1 MTKEK
6 IYQELTKALA
16 IKGVD
21 IPALLTLQAD
31 IKADLLSEATTASK
45 GGSKAK
51 TAVIN
56 GILKEA
62 KTFINYDE
70 SKREKYNFMLNSLK
84 VNDYQVFSTNY
95 RFIATTEHTPHEII
109 EDPTSYSTYNRLIND
124 CLSVPNQIVYLP
136 ELNQLKAAAKIVK
149 ASKPAKNKNV
159 IVCLNDVVNV
169 NADYLIDLMTWT
181 GSREAK
187 TTAENAKVCICSDDN
202 KNIGVILPIYKYKTC
217 VKPDLFIDKDNQII
231 FTNEPATAT
240 A

>member
-16 IKGVD
+16 TKGID
-21 IPALLTLQAD
+21 ILALLKLQAD
-31 IKADLLSEATTASK
+31 IKADLLNEATTASK

-56 GILKEA
+56 GIIKEA
-62 KTFINYDE
+62 KTFINCDD
-70 SKREKYNFMLNSLK
+70 SRREKYKYMLSSLK

-109 EDPTSYSTYNRLIND
+109 DDQMIYSTYNRLIND
-124 CLSVPNQIVYLP
+124 CLGVPNQIVYLP
-136 ELNQLKAAAKIVK
+136 ELNELKAAVKIVK

-169 NADYLIDLMTWT
+169 NGDYLVDLMTWT

-202 KNIGVILPIYKYKTC
+202 KNIGVILPIYKYKAS
-217 VKPDLFIDKDNQII
+217 VKPDLFIDKDNKII
-231 FTNEPATAT
+231 FTNETAT

>member
-16 IKGVD
+16 VKGID
-21 IPALLTLQAD
+21 ILALLKLQAD

-56 GILKEA
+56 NILKEA
-62 KTFINYDE
+62 KTFINCDE
-70 SKREKYNFMLNSLK
+70 SRIEKYKYMLNSLK

-95 RFIATTEHTPHEII
+95 RFIATTEQTPHEII
-109 EDPTSYSTYNRLIND
+109 DDQMIYSTYNRLIND
-124 CLSVPNQIVYLP
+124 CLGVPNQIVYLP
-136 ELNQLKAAAKIVK
+136 ELNELKAAVKIVK

-159 IVCLNDVVNV
+159 IVCLNDIVNV
-169 NADYLIDLMTWT
+169 NGDYLVDLMTWT

-202 KNIGVILPIYKYKTC
+202 KNIGVILPIYKDKAS
-217 VKPDLFIDKDNQII
+217 VKPDLFIDKDNKII
-231 FTNEPATAT
+231 FTNETKTA
-240 A
+240 

>member
-16 IKGVD
+16 VKD
-21 IPALLTLQAD
+21 IDILALLKLQSD
-31 IKADLLSEATTASK
+31 IKADLLNEATTASK

-56 GILKEA
+56 SILKEA
-62 KTFINYDE
+62 KTFINCDE
-70 SKREKYNFMLNSLK
+70 SRIEKYKYMLNSLK
-84 VNDYQVFSTNY
+84 VNDYQVFSSNY
-95 RFIATTEHTPHEII
+95 RFIATIEHTPHEMI
-109 EDPTSYSTYNRLIND
+109 DDQMSYSTYNRLIND
-124 CLSVPNQIVYLP
+124 CLGVPKHIVYLP
-136 ELNQLKAAAKIVK
+136 ELNELKAAVKIVK

-159 IVCLNDVVNV
+159 IVCLNDIVNV
-169 NADYLIDLMTWT
+169 NGDYLVDLMTWT

-202 KNIGVILPIYKYKTC
+202 KNIGVILPIYKYKAS
-217 VKPDLFIDKDNQII
+217 VKPDLFINKDNQII
-231 FTNEPATAT
+231 FTNETAT

>member
-6 IYQELTKALA
+6 IYQELTKALK

-21 IPALLTLQAD
+21 IPALLALQAN

-56 GILKEA
+56 SILKEA
-62 KTFINYDE
+62 KAFINYDN
-70 SKREKYNFMLNSLK
+70 SEKYKFMLNSLK

-124 CLSVPNQIVYLP
+124 CLGVPSQIVYLP
-136 ELNQLKAAAKIVK
+136 ELNQLKAAVKIVK

-169 NADYLIDLMTWT
+169 NGDYLVDLMTWT

-231 FTNEPATAT
+231 FTNEPATAV
-240 A
+240 

>member
-16 IKGVD
+16 VKGID
-21 IPALLTLQAD
+21 ILALLKLQAD
-31 IKADLLSEATTASK
+31 IKADLLNEATTASK

-56 GILKEA
+56 NILKEA
-62 KTFINYDE
+62 KTFINCDE
-70 SKREKYNFMLNSLK
+70 SRIEKYKYMLNSLK

-109 EDPTSYSTYNRLIND
+109 DDQMIYSTYNRLIND
-124 CLSVPNQIVYLP
+124 CLGVPNQIVYLP
-136 ELNQLKAAAKIVK
+136 ELNELKAAVKIVK

-169 NADYLIDLMTWT
+169 NGDYLVDLMTWT

-202 KNIGVILPIYKYKTC
+202 KNIGVILPIYKYKAS

-231 FTNEPATAT
+231 FTNETAT

>member
-16 IKGVD
+16 VKGID
-21 IPALLTLQAD
+21 ILALLKLQAD
-31 IKADLLSEATTASK
+31 IKSDLLNEATTASK

-56 GILKEA
+56 SILKEA
-62 KTFINYDE
+62 KAFINCDE
-70 SKREKYNFMLNSLK
+70 SRIEKYKYMLNSLK

-109 EDPTSYSTYNRLIND
+109 DDQMFYSTYSRLIND
-124 CLSVPNQIVYLP
+124 CLGVPNQIVYLP
-136 ELNQLKAAAKIVK
+136 ELNELKAAVKIVK

-159 IVCLNDVVNV
+159 IVCLNDIVNV
-169 NADYLIDLMTWT
+169 NGDYLVDLMTWT

-202 KNIGVILPIYKYKTC
+202 KNIG
-217 VKPDLFIDKDNQII
+217 DLFIDKDNQII
-231 FTNEPATAT
+231 FTNETKTA
-240 A
+240 

>member
-16 IKGVD
+16 VKGID
-21 IPALLTLQAD
+21 ILALLKLQAD
-31 IKADLLSEATTASK
+31 IKADLLNEATTASK

-56 GILKEA
+56 SILKEA
-62 KTFINYDE
+62 KTFINCDE
-70 SKREKYNFMLNSLK
+70 SRIEKYKYMLNSLK

-109 EDPTSYSTYNRLIND
+109 DDQMSYSTYNRLIND
-124 CLSVPNQIVYLP
+124 CLGVPSHIVYLP
-136 ELNQLKAAAKIVK
+136 ELNELKAAVKIVK

-169 NADYLIDLMTWT
+169 NGDYLVDLMTWT

-202 KNIGVILPIYKYKTC
+202 KNIGVILPIYKYKASL
-217 VKPDLFIDKDNQII
+217 KPDLFIDKDNQII
-231 FTNEPATAT
+231 FTNETKTA
-240 A
+240 

>member
-6 IYQELTKALA
+6 IYQELTKALK

-21 IPALLTLQAD
+21 IPALLALQAN

-56 GILKEA
+56 SILKEA
-62 KTFINYDE
+62 KAFINYDNL
-70 SKREKYNFMLNSLK
+70 EKYKFMLNSLK

-95 RFIATTEHTPHEII
+95 RFIATTEHTPHELI
-109 EDPTSYSTYNRLIND
+109 EDPISYSTYNRLIND
-124 CLSVPNQIVYLP
+124 CLGVPSQIVYLP
-136 ELNQLKAAAKIVK
+136 ELNQLKAAVKIVK

-169 NADYLIDLMTWT
+169 NGDYLIDLMTWT

-202 KNIGVILPIYKYKTC
+202 KNIGVILPIYKYKAS

-231 FTNEPATAT
+231 FTNEPATA
-240 A
+240 